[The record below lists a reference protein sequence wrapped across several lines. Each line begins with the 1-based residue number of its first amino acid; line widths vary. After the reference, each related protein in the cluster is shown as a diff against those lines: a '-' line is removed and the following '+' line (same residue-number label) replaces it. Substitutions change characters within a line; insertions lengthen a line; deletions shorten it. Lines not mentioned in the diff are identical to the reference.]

1 LGPTSNGSIRLCNIP
16 ASPNSGCIRQRPSC
30 ISKMVASPQFRAVG
44 SSTGTRRSARRGMR
58 CSGRR
63 GSRSR
68 RQRRAN
74 CARSHPVCARTPTLR
89 RSSHYLVRSG
99 PSRRKLMSAIHRAP
113 RVTRTGVRASWH
125 LACPDPPDPGGLPC
139 PTSPFCADAREV
151 VRTGKMP
158 SRRRDRPW
166 GGPGVGGDNVMA
178 RPRPEKKREPRA
190 AAGTKRAPRRSTS
203 PPVGRYEIGTPSSA
217 SA

>member
-113 RVTRTGVRASWH
+113 RVANRRPGLLASGMSRPAGSWR
-125 LACPDPPDPGGLPC
+125 LTMPDESLLR
-139 PTSPFCADAREV
+139 ADAREV

>member
-1 LGPTSNGSIRLCNIP
+1 VDDYGAGDSRLGPTSNGSIRLCNIP

-113 RVTRTGVRASWH
+113 RVANRRPGLLASGMSRPAGSWRLTMPDESLLRGRPRSSPYWKDAIPPTR
-125 LACPDPPDPGGLPC
+125 PPLG
-139 PTSPFCADAREV
+139 
-151 VRTGKMP
+151 RT
-158 SRRRDRPW
+158 RRRWRQRD
-166 GGPGVGGDNVMA
+166 G
-178 RPRPEKKREPRA
+178 
-190 AAGTKRAPRRSTS
+190 
-203 PPVGRYEIGTPSSA
+203 
-217 SA
+217 